1 MAEGN
6 PSGDDWA
13 VRGTWA
19 SLHALDVLSPHP
31 DPVLSGV
38 LDLGERVC
46 GGPLTLELRDGDRW
60 LPVARRPA
68 GGPTGAAG
76 EPAGP
81 DAAGPSI
88 GGGQQAD
95 ADTDADAATVA
106 VAGLPVG
113 RLAGPASADGALE
126 LVAAQL
132 SQLLEQRWQDA
143 QLDDAGQPV
152 GIVVLDDEATI
163 RYMNDAVSVLVDG
176 STERWWGRPVT
187 ELLTT
192 GQAEA
197 AGELLAEALHGRNR
211 SASIPVLLDF
221 GTGTKI
227 FEVQSDTRFADP
239 DVGGLV
245 FIVRAPRDADDDHSI
260 LGDQMWVLNRLRSGQ
275 PSDEVLERVVDLL
288 ERRNAGGHCC
298 VMLLDDSGDTLQP
311 AIWPRLHP
319 DVVEALRDTRVGP
332 LEPGGGASIH
342 FNGPQFWPVLDDE
355 SSFARQRAALQAH
368 GYRSCWSMPITS
380 MVGNRK
386 LGSLDL
392 YRPEPGRPAET
403 EARVMVM
410 AARLAALA
418 IDQER
423 HERALRHAATHDP
436 LTGLP
441 NRTLFAER
449 LDEASAH
456 GNLAVL
462 FVDLDRF
469 KLINDTMGHEF
480 GDELLQAV
488 ASRLAGFVREP
499 AIVAR
504 FGGDEFT
511 VLLPKVE
518 SRDEAVGE
526 AERLLTV
533 IAEPY
538 RVRGQTVS
546 IRASAGVATAA
557 DPPSVPL
564 ALVRDADAAL
574 YHAKDRGRGRV
585 EVFDQRLLVAAEQR
599 LEVERHLVD
608 ALDAGMIEVVFQPEV
623 SLVDGRVIGVE
634 ALARC
639 RTTTGAT
646 IAPALFIPVAEETGL
661 ITRVFTSVLAD
672 SCRATKQW
680 NASRQ
685 VPLVVWVNLSPLQLG
700 SPDLVGQVARAI
712 EMSGADPSTL
722 GFEVT
727 ERAILSDPDDAA
739 ERLRS
744 LVALGCH
751 AALDDFGTGY
761 SSLSHLHDLPVDTVK
776 LDRAFVVRAGRDARS
791 RAIVGGV
798 VHLVDEMGLRCVAEG
813 VETRAELDTVTA
825 LGCDIV
831 QGFIFS
837 RPKSAADVSRM
848 VNAIKPPFA
857 PR

>member
-1 MAEGN
+1 VAEVN
-6 PSGDDWA
+6 PTGGDWTT
-13 VRGTWA
+13 RGTWA
-19 SLHALDVLSPHP
+19 SLHALDALSTHH
-31 DPVLSGV
+31 DPTITGV
-38 LDLGERVC
+38 LDLGGRIC
-46 GGPLTLELRDGDRW
+46 RSPLTFELRDGQSW
-60 LPVARRPA
+60 LAVAQGADGPARPGDPAAALEPEQVRTTVPV
-68 GGPTGAAG
+68 
-76 EPAGP
+76 
-81 DAAGPSI
+81 
-88 GGGQQAD
+88 
-95 ADTDADAATVA
+95 VA
-106 VAGLPVG
+106 AGLPVG
-113 RLAGPASADGALE
+113 RLHGPAAAQDALE

-132 SQLLEQRWQDA
+132 SQTLDQRWHDA
-143 QLDDAGQPV
+143 QLDHSGRPV

-163 RYMNDAVSVLVDG
+163 RYVNEGMGALVG
-176 STERWWGRPVT
+176 GPIEHWPGRPVT
-187 ELLTT
+187 ELLTA
-192 GQAEA
+192 GQAA
-197 AGELLAEALHGRNR
+197 AASELLAEALNGRGR
-211 SASIPVLLDF
+211 SASIPLHLDF
-221 GTGTKI
+221 GTGTFT
-227 FEVQSDTRFADP
+227 FEVQSDTRFDDP
-239 DVGGLV
+239 DVNGLV
-245 FIVRAPRDADDDHSI
+245 FVVRAPRDADDDHSI

-298 VMLLDDSGDTLQP
+298 VMLLDGSGATLEP
-311 AIWPRLHP
+311 TISPRLHP
-319 DVVEALRDTRVGP
+319 DVVAALSGTRVGP

-342 FNGPQFWPVLDDE
+342 FNGPQFWPVLEDE
-355 SSFARQRAALQAH
+355 PGFARQQPALRTH

-418 IDQER
+418 IDQET
-423 HERALRHAATHDP
+423 HERSLRHAATHDP
-436 LTGLP
+436 LTELP

-449 LDEASAH
+449 LDDASAH

-469 KLINDTMGHEF
+469 KLINDTLGHEF

-488 ASRLAGFVREP
+488 AGRLAAFVREP

-518 SRDEAVGE
+518 HVHEAVAE
-526 AERLLTV
+526 AERLLAL

-546 IRASAGVATAA
+546 IRASAGVATAT

-585 EVFDQRLLVAAEQR
+585 EVFDRRLLVAAEQR
-599 LEVERHLVD
+599 LAVERQLLD
-608 ALDAGMIEVVFQPEV
+608 ALDAGMIEVAFQPEV
-623 SLVDGRVIGVE
+623 SLADGRVIGVE

-639 RTTTGAT
+639 RTAT
-646 IAPALFIPVAEETGL
+646 RDTIPPALFIPVAEETGL

-672 SCRATKQW
+672 SCRAAKQW
-680 NASRQ
+680 NASRA

-700 SPDLVGQVARAI
+700 SPELVGQVARAI
-712 EMSGADPSTL
+712 EMSGVDASTL

-727 ERAILSDPDDAA
+727 ERAILSDPDEAA
-739 ERLRS
+739 ERLQS

-776 LDRAFVVRAGRDARS
+776 LDRTFVVRAQRDDRS

-798 VHLVDEMGLRCVAEG
+798 VRLVDDMGLRCVAEG
-813 VETRAELDTVTA
+813 VETRAELDTVSS
-825 LGCDIV
+825 LGCAIV